1 MEAIDSVKFY
11 GHPLIRA
18 THHTTF
24 EITKDESITQRGTCI
39 IGVRANKACRDL
51 NEEIKSFIRS
61 HNAIVHIELI
71 VDDEI
76 FKTSASGDPF
86 LTLED
91 ERDIVVRKSNYVC
104 KRTLAVKCRA
114 AAKDIPRSMIDKLKD
129 PSKEG
134 LMIIK
139 VEV

>member
-1 MEAIDSVKFY
+1 
-11 GHPLIRA
+11 
-18 THHTTF
+18 
-24 EITKDESITQRGTCI
+24 CI

-61 HNAIVHIELI
+61 HNAIVHIKLI

-76 FKTSASGDPF
+76 FKTSAFGNPF

-114 AAKDIPRSMIDKLKD
+114 AAKDISRSMIDKLKD